1 MQKRFVH
8 ETADQ
13 CFWIAFFGS
22 NDFYDFSASLVK
34 DGVTLRKC
42 YLFSF
47 WKLYDRFFLYYISAD
62 KPQSSLSLKSIVTV
76 ELAAQNA
83 HWSNFTSQCNANVFV
98 KVDAQ
103 IEEECR
109 RTSLWTGSL
118 FGEKNS
124 NSLLD
129 QRPVHRL
136 RRTTSYLQGYSCPKR
151 HCKKLSTIRNTRRTT

>member
-13 CFWIAFFGS
+13 CFWIAFFGN
-22 NDFYDFSASLVK
+22 NDFYDFLASLVK

-83 HWSNFTSQCNANVFV
+83 HWSNFTLQSNANTFV

-103 IEEECR
+103 IGEECR
-109 RTSLWTGSL
+109 ADGLSPIC
-118 FGEKNS
+118 K
-124 NSLLD
+124 D
-129 QRPVHRL
+129 
-136 RRTTSYLQGYSCPKR
+136 YSCPKR
-151 HCKKLSTIRNTRRTT
+151 FCKKLNNQKPTAKSVRNTRRTTLIYAKCAVRLKNFLSSNLQ

>member
-1 MQKRFVH
+1 MLKMH
-8 ETADQ
+8 
-13 CFWIAFFGS
+13 
-22 NDFYDFSASLVK
+22 FYKKMSI
-34 DGVTLRKC
+34 T
-42 YLFSF
+42 

-83 HWSNFTSQCNANVFV
+83 HWSNFTSQCNPNVFV

-109 RTSLWTGSL
+109 RT
-118 FGEKNS
+118 
-124 NSLLD
+124 
-129 QRPVHRL
+129 
-136 RRTTSYLQGYSCPKR
+136 TSYLQGYSCPKL

>member
-1 MQKRFVH
+1 MFLNSVFRQQRFL
-8 ETADQ
+8 
-13 CFWIAFFGS
+13 WFFGILS
-22 NDFYDFSASLVK
+22 EGWCNFK
-34 DGVTLRKC
+34 KMLR

-109 RTSLWTGSL
+109 RT
-118 FGEKNS
+118 
-124 NSLLD
+124 
-129 QRPVHRL
+129 
-136 RRTTSYLQGYSCPKR
+136 TSYLQGYSCPKL
-151 HCKKLSTIRNTRRTT
+151 HCKKLSTIRNTRRTTQCWMRGRLKELLFIKVTVFLPFS